1 MAIIVAFATKFNG
14 VTAMSSLTRCIS
26 VIARCS
32 ALKRSQAF
40 KSLGI
45 TGCQHTYILNVCRNP
60 GISQEQLANKIYVHK
75 SNVARQVALLD
86 KAGFLTRAPSSE
98 DKRVM
103 LIFPTAKA
111 EAAYPVIL
119 QALKE
124 WHDYLIMDFSKEE
137 QVLLERMMNHV
148 MDRARRYIDEYPEES
163 IGEI

>member
-1 MAIIVAFATKFNG
+1 
-14 VTAMSSLTRCIS
+14 MSSLTRCIS

-32 ALKRSQAF
+32 ALRRSQAF
-40 KSLGI
+40 KSIGI

-60 GISQEQLANKIYVHK
+60 GISQEQLANKIYIHK

-86 KAGFLTRAPSSE
+86 KAGFLTRAPSSQ

-103 LIFPTAKA
+103 LIYPTDKA

-119 QALKE
+119 QVLKE

-137 QVLLERMMNHV
+137 QLLLEKMMNHV
-148 MDRARRYIDEYPEES
+148 MDRARSYIDEHPEES
-163 IGEI
+163 NGEI

>member
-1 MAIIVAFATKFNG
+1 
-14 VTAMSSLTRCIS
+14 MSSLTRCIS

-60 GISQEQLANKIYVHK
+60 GISQEQLANKIYIHK

-137 QVLLERMMNHV
+137 QVLLERIENQCH
-148 MDRARRYIDEYPEES
+148 
-163 IGEI
+163 GQG

>member
-1 MAIIVAFATKFNG
+1 M
-14 VTAMSSLTRCIS
+14 
-26 VIARCS
+26 
-32 ALKRSQAF
+32 
-40 KSLGI
+40 
-45 TGCQHTYILNVCRNP
+45 
-60 GISQEQLANKIYVHK
+60 
-75 SNVARQVALLD
+75 LD
-86 KAGFLTRAPSSE
+86 KAGFLTRAQSSE

-148 MDRARRYIDEYPEES
+148 MDRARRYIDEHPEES

>member
-60 GISQEQLANKIYVHK
+60 GISQEQLANKIYIHK

-103 LIFPTAKA
+103 LIFQPRR
-111 EAAYPVIL
+111 
-119 QALKE
+119 LKLPIPSF
-124 WHDYLIMDFSKEE
+124 Y
-137 QVLLERMMNHV
+137 
-148 MDRARRYIDEYPEES
+148 RR
-163 IGEI
+163 

>member
-14 VTAMSSLTRCIS
+14 VTAMSALTRCIS

-60 GISQEQLANKIYVHK
+60 GISQEQLANKIYIHK

-98 DKRVM
+98 D
-103 LIFPTAKA
+103 TAKA

-148 MDRARRYIDEYPEES
+148 MDRARRYIDEHPEES

>member
-1 MAIIVAFATKFNG
+1 
-14 VTAMSSLTRCIS
+14 MSSLTRCIS

-60 GISQEQLANKIYVHK
+60 GISQEQLANKIYIHK

-103 LIFPTAKA
+103 LIFQPRR
-111 EAAYPVIL
+111 
-119 QALKE
+119 LKPPIPSFYRR
-124 WHDYLIMDFSKEE
+124 WRNGHDYLIMDFSKEE

-148 MDRARRYIDEYPEES
+148 MDRARRYIDEHPEES
-163 IGEI
+163 IGEIWEGYYHISGPIWDEWA